1 MKKVSKEIEDKIID
15 LYINQKMSTTKVAE
29 EIGISS
35 TGVSK
40 ILKRRGCSTRVIS
53 DAKKGVKIG
62 TKLPVNKIID
72 LYTNENKSSHEIA
85 DIIGF
90 TKTSVLKILRENNI
104 KLRKSGYREDYK
116 NEKTNE
122 IKTLYLSG
130 KSINEV
136 CSIVNMS
143 YGGVNKILN
152 NLSIIRSEDKGKS
165 MLGKKMSKECVDK
178 IRKTKLKN
186 KESGHYDHI
195 YIKKTGYTY
204 HEYQEKLPEIRKYYQ
219 KVRTITNQQPLDNL
233 ENYEKRG
240 SVGIIGAY
248 HLDHKYS
255 IAEGFKNN
263 IDPEIIGNIINLEM
277 IPWEENIMKNQKCSI
292 TKRELLTIY
301 NRGKS
306 K

>member
-1 MKKVSKEIEDKIID
+1 MKKIGEEIEDKIID

-72 LYTNENKSSHEIA
+72 LYINENKSSHEIA

-136 CSIVNMS
+136 CSIVDMS

-165 MLGKKMSKECVDK
+165 MLGKKMSKECIDK
-178 IRKTKLKN
+178 IRKAKLKN

-195 YIKKTGYTY
+195 YIKKQAILTMNI
-204 HEYQEKLPEIRKYYQ
+204 KKNYQ
-219 KVRTITNQQPLDNL
+219 KSENTIKKLGQ
-233 ENYEKRG
+233 
-240 SVGIIGAY
+240 
-248 HLDHKYS
+248 
-255 IAEGFKNN
+255 
-263 IDPEIIGNIINLEM
+263 
-277 IPWEENIMKNQKCSI
+277 
-292 TKRELLTIY
+292 
-301 NRGKS
+301 
-306 K
+306 